1 MIKKTAE
8 LIDNLVLELRR
19 GTLVLSVL
27 SQLEQ
32 PQYGYSL
39 MECLADRG
47 LTIDQGTLY
56 PLLRRLESQGLLDSQ
71 WSVEESRPRRYYVL
85 NADGRSVLAVMAA
98 EWQQLVQVM
107 QRLLQEPSVAEGEMK
122 GVVDDGTD

>member
-1 MIKKTAE
+1 
-8 LIDNLVLELRR
+8 LVLELRR

-39 MECLADRG
+39 MECLAGKG
-47 LTIDQGTLY
+47 LEIDQGTLY

-71 WSVEESRPRRYYVL
+71 WSVAESRPRRYYVL

-107 QRLLQEPSVAEGEMK
+107 QRLLQEPSAAEDEKK